1 MEGFR
6 ALELRDLTGFSILGF
21 SSLGM
26 EFSGFKGLR
35 AQGFLVFRGC
45 RIFGFGL
52 GSSFRA
58 LWHIST
64 SCN

>member
-6 ALELRDLTGFSILGF
+6 ELELMDFTAFSILGF
-21 SSLGM
+21 SNLGM

-35 AQGFLVFRGC
+35 AQGLLVFRGC
-45 RIFGFGL
+45 RIIGFGL

-64 SCN
+64 SCK